1 MSLDQNN
8 LKAVMEKI
16 SDYIIVINVQI
27 DKRLNDYTDKVFFPE
42 KVARANQFIEKFG
55 LPQSVETDLSELKQQ
70 HLAALQKTLLRFY
83 VEEPTEEQVTQLNNI
98 LMQLFSKKSNIKV
111 A

>member
-70 HLAALQKTLLRFY
+70 NLAALQKNIIALLRRR
-83 VEEPTEEQVTQLNNI
+83 TD
-98 LMQLFSKKSNIKV
+98 
-111 A
+111 

>member
-1 MSLDQNN
+1 
-8 LKAVMEKI
+8 MEKV
-16 SDYIIVINVQI
+16 SDNTIVINVQI
-27 DKRLNDYTDKVFFPE
+27 DKRLNDYTDKALFPE

-70 HLAALQKTLLRFY
+70 HLADLQKTLLRFY
-83 VEEPTEEQVTQLNNI
+83 VEEPTEEQVTQLNNV
-98 LMQLFSKKSNIKV
+98 LLQLFSKKSDVKV

>member
-1 MSLDQNN
+1 
-8 LKAVMEKI
+8 MEKTPNNT
-16 SDYIIVINVQI
+16 IVINVQI
-27 DKRLNDYTDKVFFPE
+27 DKRLNDYTDKTLFPE

-70 HLAALQKTLLRFY
+70 HLADLQKTLLRFY
-83 VEEPTEEQVTQLNNI
+83 VEEPTEEQVNQLNNV
-98 LMQLFSKKSNIKV
+98 LMQLFSKKPNAKV